1 MEVHLSE
8 RVGSLLLVLFL
19 LVLPWVAILVGLAVS
34 LENVWYYLLSVTW
47 FGCGLVFY
55 GTLN

>member
-8 RVGSLLLVLFL
+8 RAGNLLLVLFL
-19 LVLPWVAILVGLAVS
+19 LILPWVVILIGLAVS
-34 LENVWYYLLSVTW
+34 LDNVWYYLLSITW

>member
-8 RVGSLLLVLFL
+8 RVGNLLLVLFL
-19 LVLPWVAILVGLAVS
+19 LILPWVAILVGLIFS